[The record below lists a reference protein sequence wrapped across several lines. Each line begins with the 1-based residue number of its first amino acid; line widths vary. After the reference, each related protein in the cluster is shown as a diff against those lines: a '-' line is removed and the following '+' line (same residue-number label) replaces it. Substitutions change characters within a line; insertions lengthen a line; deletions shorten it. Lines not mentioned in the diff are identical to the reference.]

1 MALISP
7 SKTIAELQKEITPDG
22 LRAAI
27 VIVLTEWLL
36 SFNVANTMK
45 GSQIGECVDLL
56 ILEFPNY
63 KLEDFKVCLTYSKTS
78 RYGKVY
84 NRIDT
89 PVVFDMFREYDK
101 ERKDILASAQVKQ
114 HGEIKQL
121 EAGTARTGWTPER
134 LAGLKDL
141 AKQISPEKDKI
152 KTFTPLKPSEQQQ
165 RDNRWL
171 RMFDKLQQKW
181 PVSTYNGMPLNGRFL
196 KRYHLV
202 LTPSDFLRYKLK
214 QTQIVTEYLAKK
226 TIL

>member
-7 SKTIAELQKEITPDG
+7 SKTISELQKEITHDG

-27 VIVLTEWLL
+27 IIVLTEWLL
-36 SFNVANTMK
+36 SFNVANNMK
-45 GSQIGECVDLL
+45 GSQVGECVDLL

-101 ERKDILASAQVKQ
+101 ERKDILANAQVKQ

-141 AKQISPEKDKI
+141 AKII
-152 KTFTPLKPSEQQQ
+152 
-165 RDNRWL
+165 
-171 RMFDKLQQKW
+171 
-181 PVSTYNGMPLNGRFL
+181 
-196 KRYHLV
+196 
-202 LTPSDFLRYKLK
+202 
-214 QTQIVTEYLAKK
+214 
-226 TIL
+226 